1 MSILPKN
8 VRQAQQNN
16 HGKHFHKSRL
26 SYTSCWT
33 GSSTWWIQNVS
44 MFRGPLKMLKPC
56 NPKPFCLCLQGFA
69 STLQIIRLECVASG
83 VKHVTLQLEYAQL
96 QLHYQGI
103 FSYGGKFND
112 PKNCSRYMTS
122 AKAH

>member
-1 MSILPKN
+1 
-8 VRQAQQNN
+8 
-16 HGKHFHKSRL
+16 
-26 SYTSCWT
+26 
-33 GSSTWWIQNVS
+33 

-103 FSYGGKFND
+103 FFPTVENSMIQKIAQG
-112 PKNCSRYMTS
+112 T
-122 AKAH
+122 